1 MATESCP
8 TLNPPLQS
16 KLNYLGAVLVI
27 LGALSDP
34 HVLAIL
40 PAEYAGSI
48 TFFGGLLLMVL
59 RTFFTGRIPQ
69 DPNMN
74 QP

>member
-1 MATESCP
+1 MAAETCNI
-8 TLNPPLQS
+8 NPPLKS
-16 KLNYLGAVLVI
+16 KLNYLGAI
-27 LGALSDP
+27 LILLGGLSDP
-34 HVLAIL
+34 HVLAVL

-59 RTFFTGRIPQ
+59 RTFFTAKTPQ

-74 QP
+74 IP